1 MNRAGFLNK
10 AKDIVCHDREG
21 QYGGPEENF
30 GRIAEM
36 WTAYLGD
43 ETITISPE
51 DVSIMMSM
59 LKMARIRT
67 SIKYKEDS
75 WVDAIGYLACGGE
88 IASQDFTPAGFE
100 VQKVGG
106 SHDTD

>member
-36 WTAYLGD
+36 WTAYLGS
-43 ETITISPE
+43 ETITITPE
-51 DVSIMMSM
+51 DVAWMMALM
-59 LKMARIRT
+59 KAARNRNG
-67 SIKYKEDS
+67 IKFHEDNY
-75 WVDAIGYLACGGE
+75 VDAIGYIACGGE
-88 IASQDFTPAGFE
+88 IASRRADEMQFE
-100 VQKVGG
+100 RVGG